1 MRLKCS
7 ETSFIDINYAEL
19 CIYTGICHK
28 TLYNTTQHN
37 NIYNNNTTFSI
48 HLLCA
53 CFVLLLCC
61 VVAEAV
67 NDGGF
72 VFSFSTKNKKEKYI
86 YKSTILRFL

>member
-37 NIYNNNTTFSI
+37 IYTSI
-48 HLLCA
+48 IKILLLVHLLCA

-72 VFSFSTKNKKEKYI
+72 VFSFSTKNKKEKYM
-86 YKSTILRFL
+86 